1 MSTKVLQPIIG
12 IILNS
17 MPKSLH
23 LVDQNLQL
31 PSILRIILTMELNYK
46 EYTEIK
52 NSRVIE
58 TIEDF
63 LHARPLRWKSC
74 NVY

>member
-1 MSTKVLQPIIG
+1 MNTKVLQPTIS

-17 MPKSLH
+17 MPMFLR
-23 LVDQNLQL
+23 LVDQNLQRL
-31 PSILRIILTMELNYK
+31 SILRIILTMELNYK
-46 EYTEIK
+46 KYTEIK